1 MLGNDFGNMKDSL
14 RRVAEYQRI
23 RCKVEPGFGEN
34 YYLLAVEEDGVNASD
49 VFHITHDGHLNRA
62 INTLLGR
69 LYAAA

>member
-14 RRVAEYQRI
+14 RRIAEYQRI
-23 RCKVEPGFGEN
+23 RCKVEPGFGED

-49 VFHITHDGHLNRA
+49 VFYIKHDGHLNAA
-62 INTLLGR
+62 INNLHGR

>member
-1 MLGNDFGNMKDSL
+1 MLNNDFGNMKDSL
-14 RRVAEYQRI
+14 RRVAEYQKI

-49 VFHITHDGHLNRA
+49 VFHITHDGHLNAA
-62 INTLLGR
+62 INKLHGR

>member
-1 MLGNDFGNMKDSL
+1 MLGDDFGKMKDSL
-14 RRVAEYQRI
+14 RRVAQYQRI
-23 RCKVEPGFGEN
+23 RCKAEPGYGEH

-69 LYAAA
+69 LYAAD